1 MDLMG
6 NPPQG
11 EDILLLDIGEQL
23 TTKPAECCEEEANA
37 G

>member
-23 TTKPAECCEEEANA
+23 TTMAVNGKEEANA